1 MNSVVEEI
9 KMKSNNNIMFFMRE
23 DEANSFAKSINDA
36 IKKYG
41 FEGSCS
47 IKKNTMANGKKL
59 FAVVGNL
66 YNNHAPASF
75 KVVPVESEKVTV
87 DFHSKKE
94 AEEEIKNFNKDL
106 KDATYLFEV
115 GVSLLG

>member
-1 MNSVVEEI
+1 MDLKDHAPLRKTQWLTEKSFLRLWEI
-9 KMKSNNNIMFFMRE
+9 YI
-23 DEANSFAKSINDA
+23 
-36 IKKYG
+36 
-41 FEGSCS
+41 
-47 IKKNTMANGKKL
+47 
-59 FAVVGNL
+59 L